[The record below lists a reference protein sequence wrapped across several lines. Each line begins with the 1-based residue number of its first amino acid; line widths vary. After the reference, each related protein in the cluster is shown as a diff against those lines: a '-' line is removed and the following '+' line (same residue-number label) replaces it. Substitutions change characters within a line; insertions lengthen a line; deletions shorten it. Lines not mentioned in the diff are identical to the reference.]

1 MTIQEKNQLEFLKT
15 YSYLL
20 KEETFSR
27 LYKLTFLLDSEN
39 CLEGMKYDLDFCDY
53 LKISKRSWSA
63 LKKELMDLNI
73 LSILENKK
81 YKINPD
87 VYMDSN
93 YNYYEGLGG
102 IYTTMS
108 GSFDGEGLY
117 ILLLDGVVVYIGK
130 SKNIKNRVREH
141 RKDKNFNEI
150 HSILF
155 KNDGDIDLYEP
166 YLINKYKP
174 IYNKDL
180 VRRNA
185 GVYLPEINF
194 K

>member
-39 CLEGMKYDLDFCDY
+39 CLDGVKRDLDFCNY
-53 LKISKRSWSA
+53 LKISKRCWSS
-63 LKKELMDLNI
+63 LKKELMDLDI
-73 LSILENKK
+73 LSIVEDKR
-81 YKINPD
+81 YKINPE
-87 VYMDSN
+87 VYMASD

-102 IYTTMS
+102 LYTTIS
-108 GSFDGEGLY
+108 GSYDGEGLY

-141 RKDKNFNEI
+141 RRDKNFNEI
-150 HSILF
+150 HSIIF
-155 KNDGDIDLYEP
+155 RNDGDIDLYEP
-166 YLINKYKP
+166 FLINKYKP
-174 IYNKDL
+174 KYNNDL
-180 VRRNA
+180 IREFSSDI
-185 GVYLPEINF
+185 LPEIILI
-194 K
+194 